1 MPRHKRTSDIT
12 WADVASVHYLP
23 KKDKPVNIHKTDH
36 KIVWNLSDLTKCGY
50 FTDDIPGMYLRN
62 KYDRRVSSYIVEY
75 SVSKI
80 SSNNFR
86 VHTSKIKSSSSA

>member
-12 WADVASVHYLP
+12 WADVASVHNLP
-23 KKDKPVNIHKTDH
+23 KKEVPHNFHKTEH

-50 FTDDIPGMYLRN
+50 FTVDIPSIYLRN

-80 SSNNFR
+80 SSNNCII
-86 VHTSKIKSSSSA
+86 HTLQK